1 MGLDSLPLSVA
12 IITKNEE
19 ERLPDCLASVAKAV
33 EVVVV
38 DSGSVDR
45 TVEIAQS
52 FGAHVYHEEWSGFGL
67 QKQKAIDYCTQPWVL
82 VLDADERLTPELV
95 NEIGEVLTQSSGVA
109 AWSIPRKNY
118 FCGHWLRH
126 AGWWPDR
133 VVRLF
138 RRESARMSDRIVHE
152 SLIVNGMV
160 AELHSP
166 LLHFTNRDLAQTL
179 NKINQ
184 YSSAGAEELAQRGV
198 HGSVA
203 KALARASWAFF
214 NCYFLR
220 AGILDGAPG
229 LIQAQTHAVNTLF
242 KYLKLWELQ
251 QHGSLS
257 GKHPNLEDL

>member
-19 ERLPDCLASVAKAV
+19 LRLPECLASIANAA

-38 DSGSVDR
+38 DSGSSDR
-45 TVEIAQS
+45 TVEIAQN
-52 FGAHVYHEEWSGFGL
+52 FGAKVYHEKWCGFGL
-67 QKQKAIDYCTQPWVL
+67 QKQKAIDHCTQPWVL

-95 NEIGEVLTQSSGVA
+95 TEICVALAQSGSVA

-118 FCGHWLRH
+118 FCGHWLKH

-138 RRESARMSDRIVHE
+138 RRGSARMSERMVHE
-152 SLIVNGMV
+152 SLIVTGTV
-160 AELHSP
+160 AALYSP
-166 LLHFTNRDLAQTL
+166 LLHYTNRDLTQTL
-179 NKINQ
+179 TKINH
-184 YSSAGAEELAQRGV
+184 YSSAGAEELARRGV
-198 HGSVA
+198 RGSVV
-203 KALARASWAFF
+203 KAGVRAAWAFF

-229 LIQAQTHAVNTLF
+229 LVQAQTHAVNTLF

-251 QHGSLS
+251 EQGRQS
-257 GKHPNLEDL
+257 GKHPRPEDQ